1 MSYGVNMEINGGY
14 FIMIDN
20 NIYSVSTNNDS
31 SFGSSI
37 ILLLKNFKVFHIIK
51 VIIYFLYMKILGNI

>member
-37 ILLLKNFKVFHIIK
+37 ILLLKNFKVFYIIK
-51 VIIYFLYMKILGNI
+51 VII

>member
-1 MSYGVNMEINGGY
+1 MSYGVNLEINGGY
-14 FIMIDN
+14 FIMIDDYN

-51 VIIYFLYMKILGNI
+51 VII